1 MLNRQLIKSS
11 LNLDLKN
18 TDTKP
23 TKFVPL
29 QEAHTSRHQ
38 VLFQDSVA
46 KIKIWAQKLLKNK
59 ASESTTK
66 ATIFTPVFSKGST

>member
-1 MLNRQLIKSS
+1 MCIHEKMLNRQLIKSS

-23 TKFVPL
+23 TKFALL
-29 QEAHTSRHQ
+29 QEAHKGRHQ

-46 KIKIWAQKLLKNK
+46 KIKIWTQKL
-59 ASESTTK
+59 
-66 ATIFTPVFSKGST
+66 